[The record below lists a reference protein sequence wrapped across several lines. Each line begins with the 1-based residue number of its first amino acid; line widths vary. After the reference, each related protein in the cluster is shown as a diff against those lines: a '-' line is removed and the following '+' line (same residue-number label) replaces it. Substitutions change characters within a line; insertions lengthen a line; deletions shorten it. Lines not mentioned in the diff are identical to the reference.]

1 MSNLDRLQIS
11 LLCIQCTVIVFSIY
25 SVERTIKKNN
35 KEIIAKMD
43 ELNNTIKELESKLEK
58 K

>member
-1 MSNLDRLQIS
+1 MIDLDGIKIS
-11 LLCIQCTVIVFSIY
+11 LIGIQCTVIVFSIY

-35 KEIIAKMD
+35 KEMISKMD

>member
-1 MSNLDRLQIS
+1 MSNLDGLQIT
-11 LLCIQCTVIVFSIY
+11 LLSIQCTVIVFSIY

-35 KEIIAKMD
+35 KEMISKMD